1 MTGAQRHW
9 GDRTGPLPAGQ
20 PRVVVPGIRIES
32 ECTVIRE
39 RPIPGR
45 WPVVAEA
52 AGTIGSVEAPAGQ
65 VDAPS
70 GLPPRVRIPRWIQL
84 VGLPLVA
91 FLAFGI
97 AQTVGH
103 TVVLFVVAG
112 LIALFLDPL
121 VRAVEK
127 VGLRR
132 GLAVAL
138 VYLAFLAAL
147 VVIIGA
153 LATVVVGQTKT
164 AASRFNSY
172 FTVANG
178 RTHKTDAS
186 RDVDRLQR
194 WLDANHLRGIQ
205 IAKPGHKFVDSIRKR
220 DVGKYTSR
228 AVSFVEGAAISIG
241 KALFS
246 TVLVIVVSVYMLLDL
261 RRFGKALDRRFPP
274 HTGPPL
280 LCRAEDALVSY
291 LRGQILLSL
300 IMGVSAG
307 LGLYLLGI
315 TGLLPGADTYALLF
329 GGWVA
334 VTELLPYVG
343 PWIGEI
349 PPLIFAAVVHPVAV
363 IWVAI
368 LFLIIHQVEGHVVV
382 PNVMGNALRLHP
394 LLVIF
399 GLLAGIDIDGLAGV
413 LMALPLLAVARAT
426 WEFFGERVEFERWR
440 NGTIPVEVEIEHV
453 AGD

>member
-1 MTGAQRHW
+1 M
-9 GDRTGPLPAGQ
+9 D
-20 PRVVVPGIRIES
+20 
-32 ECTVIRE
+32 
-39 RPIPGR
+39 
-45 WPVVAEA
+45 
-52 AGTIGSVEAPAGQ
+52 APAGE
-65 VDAPS
+65 VDVSP

-91 FLAFGI
+91 LFVFGV
-97 AQTVGH
+97 AETAGH
-103 TVVLFVVAG
+103 AVVLFIVAG

-121 VRAVEK
+121 VRAAERL
-127 VGLRR
+127 GLRR
-132 GLAVAL
+132 GLAVAV

-147 VVIIGA
+147 VVIVGA

-172 FTVANG
+172 FTVENG

-186 RDVDRLQR
+186 RDVDRFQR
-194 WLDANHLRGIQ
+194 WLNGHHLRGIQ
-205 IAKPGHKFVDSIRKR
+205 VATPGHKFVDSIRKR
-220 DVGKYTSR
+220 DVGKYTSK

-246 TVLVIVVSVYMLLDL
+246 TVLVIVVSIYMLLDL
-261 RRFGKALDRRFPP
+261 RRFGAALDRRFPP

-280 LCRAEDALVSY
+280 LRRVEEALVSY

-307 LGLYLLGI
+307 LGLYALGV
-315 TGLLPGADTYALLF
+315 TGLLPGGDTYALLF

-334 VTELLPYVG
+334 ITELLPYVG
-343 PWIGEI
+343 PWIGAI
-349 PPLIFAAVVHPVAV
+349 PPLIFAAVVHPIAV

-368 LFLIIHQVEGHVVV
+368 LFLFVHQLEGHVVV
-382 PNVMGNALRLHP
+382 PNVMANALRLHP

-399 GLLAGIDIDGLAGV
+399 GLLAGIDINGLAGV

-426 WEFFGERVEFERWR
+426 WEFFGERIEFERWR
-440 NGTIPVEVEIEHV
+440 NGTVPVEVEVE
-453 AGD
+453 APPTG

>member
-1 MTGAQRHW
+1 M
-9 GDRTGPLPAGQ
+9 
-20 PRVVVPGIRIES
+20 
-32 ECTVIRE
+32 
-39 RPIPGR
+39 
-45 WPVVAEA
+45 
-52 AGTIGSVEAPAGQ
+52 
-65 VDAPS
+65 
-70 GLPPRVRIPRWIQL
+70 
-84 VGLPLVA
+84 
-91 FLAFGI
+91 
-97 AQTVGH
+97 
-103 TVVLFVVAG
+103 LFVVAG

-153 LATVVVGQTKT
+153 LTTVVVGQTKT

-194 WLDANHLRGIQ
+194 WLDGHHLRGIQ
-205 IAKPGHKFVDSIRKR
+205 ISKPGHKFVDSIRKR

-261 RRFGKALDRRFPP
+261 RRFGAALDRRFPP

-280 LCRAEDALVSY
+280 LRRAEDALVSY
-291 LRGQILLSL
+291 LRGQVLLSL
-300 IMGVSAG
+300 IMGASAG
-307 LGLYLLGI
+307 LGLYLLGV
-315 TGLLPGADTYALLF
+315 TGLLPGGDTYALLF

-343 PWIGEI
+343 PWIGAI

-363 IWVAI
+363 IWVTT
-368 LFLIIHQVEGHVVV
+368 LFLIIHQIEGHIVV
-382 PNVMGNALRLHP
+382 PNVMANALRLHP

-399 GLLAGIDIDGLAGV
+399 GLLAGIDIDGLVGV
-413 LMALPLLAVARAT
+413 LMALPLLAVGRAT

-440 NGTIPVEVEIEHV
+440 TGTIPVEVEIETP
-453 AGD
+453 AND